1 MKISWLGAVLG
12 ATLLAAPALG
22 RADAEEDKVKEA
34 FTALQAGIQAA
45 DADKLWPLLD
55 TSTQKAVEKAAA
67 ALAAEYDKAKPEGK
81 EQLEKLFGL
90 SAAEMGK
97 LKAEPKLFVKTK
109 RFIGKW
115 HEVPGSKVD
124 KVTVSGDKATLNYT
138 EEDGDKEKLDFVKQD
153 GKWKVI
159 LPKVM

>member
-12 ATLLAAPALG
+12 ATLLAAPVWA
-22 RADAEEDKVKEA
+22 RADADEDKVKEA
-34 FTALQAGIQAA
+34 FAALQAGIKAG
-45 DADKLWPLLD
+45 DVDKLWPLLD
-55 TSTQKAVEKAAA
+55 TTTQKAVEKAAT

-81 EQLEKLFGL
+81 AQLEKLFGL
-90 SAAEMGK
+90 SAEEMGK
-97 LKAEPKLFVKTK
+97 LKTEPKLFVKTK

-124 KVTVSGDKATLNYT
+124 KVTVSDDKATLNYT
-138 EEDGDKEKLDFVKQD
+138 EDDGDKEKLEFVKQD
-153 GKWKVI
+153 GKWKAV

>member
-12 ATLLAAPALG
+12 AMLLASPALARG
-22 RADAEEDKVKEA
+22 DADDVKDT
-34 FTALQAGIQAA
+34 FTALQAGIKAA
-45 DADKLWPLLD
+45 DADKVWPLLD
-55 TSTQKAVEKAAA
+55 TSTQKAIEKAAA

-138 EEDGDKEKLDFVKQD
+138 EEDGDKEKLEFVKQD
-153 GKWKVI
+153 GKWKAV